1 MMVSKP
7 FPKLSRAEASAQRKA
22 AQAAIHAAAEA
33 AKAEKLAL
41 RELERAA
48 EKQAARELAERTRN
62 EARARAQQLT
72 TVAIVDIPK
81 TQGEVR
87 QIAKALTP
95 RMLELLVEIAED
107 PMQQASGRVAAINAI
122 IDRGHGKP
130 VQPMTELPGAVLTD
144 MDDEKLER
152 YILNEAKRFIDGKV
166 VEHVRIHAEHAE
178 AADDGTEAGG
188 GAATDRQL
196 QDRSGRPDGGRKR
209 PRGAGKG

>member
-1 MMVSKP
+1 MSKP

-72 TVAIVDIPK
+72 TVAIGDIPK

-130 VQPMTELPGAVLTD
+130 VQPTTELPGAVLTD

-166 VEHVRIHAEHAE
+166 IDHVQHGKRQHTE
-178 AADDGTEAGG
+178 AVDNGTEAGG

-209 PRGAGKG
+209 TRGAGKG

>member
-1 MMVSKP
+1 MSKP
-7 FPKLSRAEASAQRKA
+7 PDMFPKLSRAEASAQRKA

-72 TVAIVDIPK
+72 TVAIGDIPK

-130 VQPMTELPGAVLTD
+130 VQPTTELPGAVLTD
-144 MDDEKLER
+144 MDDDKLER

-166 VEHVRIHAEHAE
+166 IDHVRQHTE
-178 AADDGTEAGG
+178 AVDNGTEAGG

-209 PRGAGKG
+209 TRGAGKG